1 MSPQLMQLTNTLRSK
16 KKVCQGGHNNCGGGR
31 NDDTMLPEKEVVF
44 RAVSPHGHVY
54 WEIDPKRDLAAAN
67 VNVGAI
73 AGPTA
78 ATSDDDERNM
88 PSQTTSSSDM
98 SSSRQSSS
106 RYSGDSH
113 HPLIDDQCNQASQK
127 TQNQIK
133 NRLQISFC
141 LNLERGRRK
150 KRNKI

>member
-16 KKVCQGGHNNCGGGR
+16 KKVCQGGHNNCGGQ

-54 WEIDPKRDLAAAN
+54 WEIDPKRDLTN
-67 VNVGAI
+67 
-73 AGPTA
+73 AGPI

-113 HPLIDDQCNQASQK
+113 HPLIDDQANQV
-127 TQNQIK
+127 
-133 NRLQISFC
+133 
-141 LNLERGRRK
+141 
-150 KRNKI
+150 RNVTEQSKA

>member
-1 MSPQLMQLTNTLRSK
+1 MQLTNTLRNK
-16 KKVCQGGHNNCGGGR
+16 KKVCQGGHNNCGH

-54 WEIDPKRDLAAAN
+54 WEIDPKRDLAGIAAS
-67 VNVGAI
+67 AAAA
-73 AGPTA
+73 AGGPFT
-78 ATSDDDERNM
+78 TSDDDERNM

-113 HPLIDDQCNQASQK
+113 HPLIDDQTNQVL
-127 TQNQIK
+127 I
-133 NRLQISFC
+133 
-141 LNLERGRRK
+141 
-150 KRNKI
+150 

>member
-1 MSPQLMQLTNTLRSK
+1 MQLTNTLRNK
-16 KKVCQGGHNNCGGGR
+16 KKVCQGGHNNCGH

-54 WEIDPKRDLAAAN
+54 WEIDPKRDLAGIAASAAAST
-67 VNVGAI
+67 G
-73 AGPTA
+73 GPF

-113 HPLIDDQCNQASQK
+113 HPLIDDQTNQVHH
-127 TQNQIK
+127 
-133 NRLQISFC
+133 LQGFPIMIESFQ
-141 LNLERGRRK
+141 LSIHYKPKLYIFRRVMCS
-150 KRNKI
+150 

>member
-1 MSPQLMQLTNTLRSK
+1 MSPQLMQLTNTLRNK
-16 KKVCQGGHNNCGGGR
+16 KKVCQGGHNNCGQ

-54 WEIDPKRDLAAAN
+54 WEIDPKRDLAGIAA
-67 VNVGAI
+67 AAA
-73 AGPTA
+73 AGGPFT
-78 ATSDDDERNM
+78 TSDDDERNM

-113 HPLIDDQCNQASQK
+113 HPLIDDQTNQVHNALTAFPDDDNSY
-127 TQNQIK
+127 
-133 NRLQISFC
+133 LISIH
-141 LNLERGRRK
+141 LLT
-150 KRNKI
+150 

>member
-16 KKVCQGGHNNCGGGR
+16 KKVCQGGHNNCGGGQ

-54 WEIDPKRDLAAAN
+54 WEIDPKRDLTN
-67 VNVGAI
+67 T
-73 AGPTA
+73 AGVIT
-78 ATSDDDERNM
+78 TSDDDERNM

-113 HPLIDDQCNQASQK
+113 HPLIDDQANQV
-127 TQNQIK
+127 
-133 NRLQISFC
+133 L
-141 LNLERGRRK
+141 
-150 KRNKI
+150 KRQTDKILPSLVYP

>member
-1 MSPQLMQLTNTLRSK
+1 MSPQLMQLTNTLRNK
-16 KKVCQGGHNNCGGGR
+16 KKVCQGGHNNCGGQ

-54 WEIDPKRDLAAAN
+54 WEIDPKRDLTN
-67 VNVGAI
+67 I
-73 AGPTA
+73 AGPIT
-78 ATSDDDERNM
+78 TSDDDERNM

-113 HPLIDDQCNQASQK
+113 HPLIDDQANQV
-127 TQNQIK
+127 
-133 NRLQISFC
+133 
-141 LNLERGRRK
+141 
-150 KRNKI
+150 RNVTEQSKA

>member
-1 MSPQLMQLTNTLRSK
+1 MY
-16 KKVCQGGHNNCGGGR
+16 
-31 NDDTMLPEKEVVF
+31 

-54 WEIDPKRDLAAAN
+54 WEIDPKRDLASIAA
-67 VNVGAI
+67 AA
-73 AGPTA
+73 AGGPL

-113 HPLIDDQCNQASQK
+113 HPLIDDQTNPVH
-127 TQNQIK
+127 N
-133 NRLQISFC
+133 LQGFPIMIESFQ
-141 LNLERGRRK
+141 LS
-150 KRNKI
+150 IHY

>member
-1 MSPQLMQLTNTLRSK
+1 MSPQLMQLTNTLRNK
-16 KKVCQGGHNNCGGGR
+16 KKVCQGGHNNCGQ

-54 WEIDPKRDLAAAN
+54 WEIDPKRDLAGIAAS
-67 VNVGAI
+67 AAA
-73 AGPTA
+73 AGGTFT
-78 ATSDDDERNM
+78 TSDDDERNM

-113 HPLIDDQCNQASQK
+113 HPLIDDQTNQVHTS
-127 TQNQIK
+127 N
-133 NRLQISFC
+133 LQGFPKMK
-141 LNLERGRRK
+141 RGF
-150 KRNKI
+150 